1 MNNKGCKI
9 FVSYK
14 YRDKNVAPLQ
24 DAYLEYINP
33 TTVRDYVNVLESYF
47 DKATSN
53 IYKGESDYNKPKI
66 WTKNSKNSEFA
77 VL

>member
-1 MNNKGCKI
+1 MQGYKI

-47 DKATSN
+47 DEYTNN
-53 IYKGESDYNKPKI
+53 I
-66 WTKNSKNSEFA
+66 F
-77 VL
+77 